1 MVSLFLVSLVTAFGP
16 PAAPSAATVT
26 HSGADYTL
34 ANGFVQVVFATTG
47 AHGTQLRSLKGDFAG
62 AGNYGEVRRIGLADD
77 RQRTASVFIGCT
89 ALPACARSAAS
100 VGR

>member
-62 AGNYGEVRRIGLADD
+62 AGNYGEVRRIGLADVPAAHGICFYWLHGTACVCAFCC
-77 RQRTASVFIGCT
+77 QRW
-89 ALPACARSAAS
+89 
-100 VGR
+100 